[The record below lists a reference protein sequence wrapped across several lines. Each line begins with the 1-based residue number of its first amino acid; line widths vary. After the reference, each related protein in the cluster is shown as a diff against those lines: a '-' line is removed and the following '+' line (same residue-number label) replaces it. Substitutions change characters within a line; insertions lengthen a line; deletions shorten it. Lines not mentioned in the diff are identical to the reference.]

1 MVADKEIIL
10 GSLVHSDLSQMA
22 QKFKISPALSESAN
36 CFETF
41 SLWIEAYAEWSR
53 KRSGVPTHY
62 KCLISR
68 LDINASD
75 KKLKDSLPI
84 LTDADAE
91 AIDKACAYAI
101 ADSSLKRK
109 LFEILIISGWDCV
122 DAFTIPIIKK
132 LIRRNGEKL
141 TVQLLESKRRDL
153 IESARNAFMY
163 LEDNNFFI

>member
-1 MVADKEIIL
+1 MSDKEIIL
-10 GSLVHSDLSQMA
+10 ANLANSDLSQMT
-22 QKFKISPALSESAN
+22 QKFSVSKELSNAVNDFSS
-36 CFETF
+36 F

-68 LDINASD
+68 LDVNAGE
-75 KKLKDSLPI
+75 KEIKDSLPI

-101 ADSSLKRK
+101 ADSALKRK
-109 LFEILIISGWDCV
+109 LFEVLIISGWDCV
-122 DAFTIPIIKK
+122 DAFSIPVIKR
-132 LIRRNGEKL
+132 LIRKNGEKL

-153 IESARNAFMY
+153 IESARNAFIY